1 MNLFSSGVMLRL
13 RLRGGAW
20 RGGVLRLGEALEL
33 GTEIGLL
40 LLEPGLLAAHVAAA
54 PHGAV
59 QLVEEA
65 AVGAAEVD
73 DLRPQL
79 GELALLAHA
88 RPPGGLPVGGHPPPP
103 PLSLRRHYRRA
114 AAAAVI
120 GTAGPGWAV
129 AGGDGRRCFVDDGLF
144 EGLGR
149 RRPEVVEQRSGR
161 QRRGDGVA
169 VVVVSVECLVRIRE
183 AAVEASHSSMV
194 MVLVLVQ
201 HACLLLGTFEG

>member
-1 MNLFSSGVMLRL
+1 MNLFSSGVVLRL

-20 RGGVLRLGEALEL
+20 QGGVLRLGEALEL

-65 AVGAAEVD
+65 
-73 DLRPQL
+73 
-79 GELALLAHA
+79 

-103 PLSLRRHYRRA
+103 PLSLRRA

-129 AGGDGRRCFVDDGLF
+129 AGGDGRRSFVDDGLF

-149 RRPEVVEQRSGR
+149 RRPEVVERRSGR
-161 QRRGDGVA
+161 QRRGDDVA
-169 VVVVSVECLVRIRE
+169 VVVVVSVECLVRIRE
-183 AAVEASHSSMV
+183 VAVEASHSSMV